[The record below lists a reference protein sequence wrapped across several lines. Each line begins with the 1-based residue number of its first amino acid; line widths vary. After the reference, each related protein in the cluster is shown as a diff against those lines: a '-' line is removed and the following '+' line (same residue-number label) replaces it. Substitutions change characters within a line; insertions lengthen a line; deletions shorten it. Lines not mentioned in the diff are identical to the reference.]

1 MLSGHCTQEPF
12 AFLNKRQ
19 KPLSHIM
26 HTYTCREK
34 REEEMREGALSVQAK
49 INAHY
54 RNIKCTKE
62 EKKKHIASTLDI

>member
-1 MLSGHCTQEPF
+1 
-12 AFLNKRQ
+12 
-19 KPLSHIM
+19 M